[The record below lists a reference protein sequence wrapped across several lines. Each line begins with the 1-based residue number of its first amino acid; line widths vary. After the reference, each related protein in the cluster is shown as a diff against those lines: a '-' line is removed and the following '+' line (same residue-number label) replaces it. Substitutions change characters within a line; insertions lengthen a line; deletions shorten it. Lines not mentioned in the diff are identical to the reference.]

1 MHAPTQHPVLTANP
15 AASDARGVMTPSLAP
30 VVPVVAPERLISQAA
45 VIATILLFDGASILA
60 GGLIAFE
67 QRPATAFTHT
77 FSLVAALCLV
87 ALATVLIIRSRWG
100 YTIPALSQPMKQIGQ
115 AGLALLLAL
124 AAFLIVSVFAETDV
138 VAVRNW
144 AGLWFIWGWLGCVC
158 TRFAAALLIARWRKA
173 GRLARRTVVV
183 GGGDIAEDLI
193 ARLDKTAGETI
204 QILGMFDDRD
214 KLRSP
219 EKIGRYV
226 KLGRF
231 DDLVAFCRDQRVDLL
246 IIALPLSAEG
256 RILLLLKKLWVLPVD
271 VRISALGSKLKLRAR
286 SYNYIGDV
294 PFLPLFDKPMSDWS
308 VAMKVIEDRVIS
320 AVALVILSPLLA
332 LIALAV
338 KLTSP
343 GPVFFRQTRYGFN
356 NERIDVLKFRSMY
369 TDMSDFTAAKQV
381 TRDDPR
387 VTRVGRFLRRSSLDE
402 LPQLFNVLRGE
413 LSLVG
418 PRPHALQAH
427 ADGHIYDQVV
437 EGYFARHKVKPGIT
451 GWAQISG
458 WRGETDTVEKIEQR
472 VAHDL
477 FYIENWSLLFDLR
490 ILVQTPLSLVTTKNA
505 Y

>member
-1 MHAPTQHPVLTANP
+1 MHAPTRQPAISVNP
-15 AASDARGVMTPSLAP
+15 AASDSRETFAQTAI
-30 VVPVVAPERLISQAA
+30 PVVAPDRLISQST
-45 VIATILLFDGASILA
+45 VIATILLLDGLSIIA
-60 GGLIAFE
+60 GGLIAFRH
-67 QRPATAFTHT
+67 QPAAAFASPFNLTAT
-77 FSLVAALCLV
+77 LCLV
-87 ALATVLIIRSRWG
+87 ALAAMLIIRARWG
-100 YTIPALSQPMKQIGQ
+100 YTIPALSQAMKQAGET
-115 AGLALLLAL
+115 GLALLLAL
-124 AAFLIVSVFAETDV
+124 AAFLVICVFAETDV
-138 VAVRNW
+138 IPVRNW
-144 AGLWFIWGWLGCVC
+144 AGLWFMCGWLGCIC
-158 TRFAAALLIARWRKA
+158 TRAVAALLLSRWRKA

-183 GGGDIAEDLI
+183 GGGDAAEDLI

-246 IIALPLSAEG
+246 IIALPLSAEE
-256 RILLLLKKLWVLPVD
+256 RILMLLKKLWVLPVD

-320 AVALVILSPLLA
+320 AAALVILSPLLA
-332 LIALAV
+332 MIALAV

-343 GPVFFRQTRYGFN
+343 GPIFFKQTRYGFN

-387 VTRVGRFLRRSSLDE
+387 VTPIGRFLRRSSLDE

-490 ILVQTPLSLVTTKNA
+490 ILIQTPLSLVTTKNA

>member
-1 MHAPTQHPVLTANP
+1 MHAPTRQPAFSVHPAVSDSRETG
-15 AASDARGVMTPSLAP
+15 ASTDI
-30 VVPVVAPERLISQAA
+30 PVVAPHRLISQST
-45 VIATILLFDGASILA
+45 VIATILLLDGLSIVA
-60 GGLIAFE
+60 GGLIAF
-67 QRPATAFTHT
+67 RHHPATAFA
-77 FSLVAALCLV
+77 SAWNLAATLLLV
-87 ALATVLIIRSRWG
+87 ALAAMLIIRARWG
-100 YTIPALSQPMKQIGQ
+100 YTIPALSQPTKQAGET
-115 AGLALLLAL
+115 GLALLLAL
-124 AAFLIVSVFAETDV
+124 AGFLVLCVFAETDI
-138 VAVRNW
+138 APVRNW
-144 AGLWFIWGWLGCVC
+144 AGLWFMCGWLGCIC
-158 TRFAAALLIARWRKA
+158 SRAGAALVLARWRKD

-183 GGGDIAEDLI
+183 GGGDAAEDLI
-193 ARLDKTAGETI
+193 ARLDKTAGEAI
-204 QILGMFDDRD
+204 QILGLFDDRD

-246 IIALPLSAEG
+246 IIALPLSAEQ
-256 RILLLLKKLWVLPVD
+256 RILMLLKQLWVLPVD

-308 VAMKVIEDRVIS
+308 VALKAIEDRVIS
-320 AVALVILSPLLA
+320 ALALVILSPLLA
-332 LIALAV
+332 VIALAV
-338 KLTSP
+338 KVTSP
-343 GPVFFRQTRYGFN
+343 GPVFFKQARYGFN

-369 TDMSDFTAAKQV
+369 THMSDFAAAKQV

-387 VTRVGRFLRRSSLDE
+387 VTPVGRFLRRSSLDE
-402 LPQLFNVLRGE
+402 LPQLINVLRGE

-427 ADGHIYDQVV
+427 AAGHIYDQVV

-490 ILVQTPLSLVTTKNA
+490 ILAQTPLSLVTTKNA

>member
-1 MHAPTQHPVLTANP
+1 MHASSRLPPLSAPSVAAHPAP
-15 AASDARGVMTPSLAP
+15 SRGRSS
-30 VVPVVAPERLISQAA
+30 VVPIVAPDRLISQPACIAA
-45 VIATILLFDGASILA
+45 VLLLDSGSIIA
-60 GGLIAFE
+60 GGLIAFW
-67 QRPATAFTHT
+67 QVSPTAFRAPPH
-77 FSLVAALCLV
+77 LAATLGLV
-87 ALATVLIIRSRWG
+87 ALAAMLILRSRWN
-100 YTIPALSQPMKQIGQ
+100 YTIPALSQPMKQVGET
-115 AGLALLLAL
+115 GLALLVAL
-124 AAFLIVSVFAETDV
+124 AAFLVVCVFAGTDV
-138 VAVRNW
+138 VPVRDW
-144 AGLWFIWGWLGCVC
+144 TGLWLIWGWLGCACLRLV
-158 TRFAAALLIARWRKA
+158 AARLIECWRA
-173 GRLARRTVVV
+173 GGRLARRTVVV
-183 GGGDIAEDLI
+183 GGGDAAEALI
-193 ARLDKTAGETI
+193 ARLDKTAGEAI
-204 QILGMFDDRD
+204 QILGLFDDRD

-219 EKIGRYV
+219 EQIGRYV

-246 IIALPLSAEG
+246 IVALPLGAEE
-256 RILLLLKKLWVLPVD
+256 RILRLLKKLWVLPVD

-286 SYNYIGDV
+286 TYNHIGDV

-308 VAMKVIEDRVIS
+308 VAIKAIEDRVLS
-320 AVALVILSPLLA
+320 ALALIFLSPLLA

-338 KLTSP
+338 KLESP
-343 GPVFFRQTRYGFN
+343 GPAFFRQTRYGFN

-369 TDMSDFTAAKQV
+369 AQMSDFAATNQV
-381 TRDDPR
+381 TRSDPR

-402 LPQLFNVLRGE
+402 LPQLINVLRGE

-418 PRPHALQAH
+418 PRPHALQAR
-427 ADGHIYDQVV
+427 AEGQIYDQVV

-490 ILVQTPLSLVTTKNA
+490 ILVQTPLSLMTSRNA